1 MDDSSSGAAP
11 RKSRDSSPGRI
22 PRAFLCRQD
31 TMDFLS
37 PGASS
42 SHIDRETFLADV
54 DGLHLERWQLLYCG
68 GSGRVAGTLEDFGR
82 DHHVTFRQEK
92 FDW

>member
-1 MDDSSSGAAP
+1 
-11 RKSRDSSPGRI
+11 
-22 PRAFLCRQD
+22 
-31 TMDFLS
+31 MDFLS

-54 DGLHLERWQLLYCG
+54 DCLRLERWQLLYCG
-68 GSGRVAGTLEDFGR
+68 GSDRVARTLEDFGR